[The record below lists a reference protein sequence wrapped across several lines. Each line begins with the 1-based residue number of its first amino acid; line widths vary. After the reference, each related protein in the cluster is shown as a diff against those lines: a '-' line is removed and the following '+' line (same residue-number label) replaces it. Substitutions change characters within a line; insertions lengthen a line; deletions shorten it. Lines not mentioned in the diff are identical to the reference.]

1 MEAAEGGPLAGLRII
16 EAGSLIAGPF
26 CGQLLGDLGAEV
38 LKIEPPGSGDP
49 LRGWGRVLPEG
60 RGLWWAVMGRN
71 KKSVTLDLREAEGQE
86 LMRALIGHADVL
98 IENFRPGTLE
108 GWGLDPDALRRAHP
122 SLIVA
127 RVSGYGQTGPYAD
140 RAGYGAIGEAMGGL
154 RYTTGDPDRPPSR
167 IGISVGDGLAATYTA
182 LGVLAALHHRDRTG
196 QGQQIDT
203 AIYEAVLTMMES
215 VIPEYDRLG
224 YVRERSGAVLPG
236 IAPSNAYP
244 TADGSHLLIAAN
256 QDTVFTRLAA
266 VMGQPGLATDPRY
279 RSHEAR
285 ARHQEQLDALIAD
298 WTRGQDAV
306 ALEALLSGAGVPAG
320 RIYRPPD
327 MLSDPHYAAR
337 EAIVHVEHP
346 RWGRL
351 AMAGVVLRLSDTPG
365 TIRTPAP
372 ELGEHTDEVLG
383 GLLGL
388 SPARIAALRGAGIV

>member
-1 MEAAEGGPLAGLRII
+1 MAADGPLSGLRVI

-38 LKIEPPGSGDP
+38 LKVEAPGAGDP

-60 RGLWWAVMGRN
+60 RGLWWAVLGRN
-71 KKSVTLDLREAEGQE
+71 KKSVTLDLRRPEGQA
-86 LMRALIGHADVL
+86 LMRELIGHADVL

-108 GWGLDPDALRRAHP
+108 GWGLDPDVLRQEHP
-122 SLIVA
+122 ALIVA

-167 IGISVGDGLAATYTA
+167 IGISIGDGLAATHTA

-215 VIPEYDRLG
+215 VVPEYDQLG
-224 YVRERSGAVLPG
+224 HVRERSGAILPG

-244 TADGSHLLIAAN
+244 TRDGSYLLIAAN
-256 QDTVFTRLAA
+256 QDTVFARLVE
-266 VMGQPGLATDPRY
+266 VMGQPQLATDPRY
-279 RSHEAR
+279 HTHEAR
-285 ARHQEQLDALIAD
+285 AEHQAQLDALLAD
-298 WTRGQDAV
+298 WTRDQDAH
-306 ALEALLSGAGVPAG
+306 ALEARLSEAGVPAG

-337 EAIVHVEHP
+337 SSIVRVDHP
-346 RWGRL
+346 RWGSL
-351 AMAGVVLRLSDTPG
+351 AMQGVVPRLSDTPG
-365 TIRTPAP
+365 SIRSPAP
-372 ELGEHTDEVLG
+372 ELGAHTDEVLSE
-383 GLLGL
+383 LLGL
-388 SPARIAALRGAGIV
+388 SAERIAALRAAGVV